1 MKRPNNKG
9 CNMWCLR
16 GFTIVELMIVV
27 VIVAILASM
36 AIPSFQSMI
45 ERRRL
50 IGAAESVYSD
60 LQFARSEAVKQS
72 RDLKVT
78 ITPNDG
84 LDWCLQVSKEPVI
97 EEDEEEVLLTTCGD
111 PELNIQMKND
121 ESITVTLG
129 RLRGA
134 PLDNV
139 IPPAIR
145 FASPSGLEL
154 RVLIAPYI
162 GRIRMCS
169 PDGVGKVNG
178 YPSC

>member
-1 MKRPNNKG
+1 
-9 CNMWCLR
+9 MWRLR
-16 GFTIVELMIVV
+16 GFTIVELMIVLI
-27 VIVAILASM
+27 IVAILASM

-60 LQFARSEAVKQS
+60 LQFVRSEAVKQS
-72 RDLKVT
+72 WDLTVT

-84 LDWCLQVSKEPVI
+84 LDWCLEVI
-97 EEDEEEVLLTTCGD
+97 KLVEEVEEVLLRTCGD
-111 PELNIQMKND
+111 PELNIRMTNNAF
-121 ESITVTLG
+121 SVTFRG
-129 RLRGA
+129 LRGA
-134 PLDNV
+134 PKETI
-139 IPPAIR
+139 IPGIE

-169 PDGVGKVNG
+169 PVIDGVGKVNG